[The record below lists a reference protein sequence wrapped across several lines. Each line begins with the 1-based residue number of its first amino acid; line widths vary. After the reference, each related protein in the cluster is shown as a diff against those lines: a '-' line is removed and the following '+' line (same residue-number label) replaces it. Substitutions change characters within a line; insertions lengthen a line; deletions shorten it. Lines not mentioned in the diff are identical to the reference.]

1 MAFLKEPLSTN
12 CLRAENKKSHSEMA
26 QVLKMPLDYFA
37 RNDHAFVYSIIYASI
52 HYISA
57 LKDSTR

>member
-1 MAFLKEPLSTN
+1 MTFLKEPLSTN

-37 RNDHAFVYSIIYASI
+37 RND
-52 HYISA
+52 
-57 LKDSTR
+57 